1 MRRGDVIKDAQLQNP
16 SRCGHCLIAASMYHS
31 AGNMM
36 SAREQV
42 LGCNCQQ
49 SGVLSFGKVA
59 AKVAA
64 REGTTSKF
72 WEQSIIDDRSCPRGA
87 ATCPTLSVSIS
98 PAGLKCW
105 CRNPSRLASQAPARR
120 ACATRPLV

>member
-1 MRRGDVIKDAQLQNP
+1 MRRGDVIKDARLQNL

-42 LGCNCQQ
+42 VGCNCQQ

-64 REGTTSKF
+64 REGPTSKF
-72 WEQSIIDDRSCPRGA
+72 GSIIDGRSCPRGA

-98 PAGLKCW
+98 PAGLKV
-105 CRNPSRLASQAPARR
+105 
-120 ACATRPLV
+120 LVWEPVPIGK